1 MQTWCTYI
9 HNNTKG
15 KTWAGYFGKIDS
27 MKNNCI
33 TKIIMMKHQDSK
45 LKFFLHPL
53 IAVDSHVIVNCY

>member
-33 TKIIMMKHQDSK
+33 TDDETSG
-45 LKFFLHPL
+45 L
-53 IAVDSHVIVNCY
+53 